1 MFYILIISEI
11 KLDNSFPVAQF
22 YIEGFRTPF
31 ELDRS
36 KHDGGI
42 LLYIWSDINAVLLTD
57 HVLPND
63 IKTFF
68 IETKVNGCKWVVC
81 CSYNPNR
88 TNVSTDLEKIW
99 KTLDI
104 YSKK

>member
-1 MFYILIISEI
+1 MFYILMISEI

-42 LLYIWSDINAVLLTD
+42 LLYI
-57 HVLPND
+57 
-63 IKTFF
+63 
-68 IETKVNGCKWVVC
+68 
-81 CSYNPNR
+81 
-88 TNVSTDLEKIW
+88 
-99 KTLDI
+99 
-104 YSKK
+104 